1 MAARNEKPWKH
12 PSQAHLWRPY
22 AQMQTAPLPQKVVRT
37 EGCRLY
43 LEDGRSLIDGI
54 ASWWTACHGYNHPHI
69 VQAVEKQLH
78 TMPHVMFGGLAHD
91 PAITLADKLV
101 QIAPRGLNRVFFS
114 DSGSTSVEVAMKM
127 ALQYWQNQGNH
138 KKDKF
143 VCFRGGYH
151 GDTMG
156 AMSVSDPEESMHKA
170 FRSNVAKQYVLD
182 IPLDEYGLA
191 EFEEMMAGIGR
202 MAAGVIIEPLIQGA
216 EGMRFYSADV
226 LAAIHRATKQND
238 MLFIADEVAVGFGRT
253 GHLFACEEAGISPD
267 ILCIGKGMTGGVVP
281 MAATMATEAVFE
293 AFLSDDASKALMHGP
308 TYMANPLGCAA
319 ALASIE
325 LFEREDRLGQVEAV
339 EQQLREQLA
348 PCRRLDGVRDVRVMG
363 ATGVVELEEQAPDKY
378 WLNQRFIEEGVWI
391 RPLKNVVYV
400 MPPMV
405 ISKQELTTLTAA
417 MVKVITEYTQRE
429 TTA

>member
-1 MAARNEKPWKH
+1 MAARDEQPWNH
-12 PSQAHLWRPY
+12 PLQAHLWRPY
-22 AQMQTAPLPQKVVRT
+22 AQMHTAPLPQKVVRT

-69 VQAVEKQLH
+69 LAAVERQLRS
-78 TMPHVMFGGLAHD
+78 MPHVMFGGLVHD
-91 PAITLADKLV
+91 PAITLAQKLV
-101 QIAPRGLNRVFFS
+101 DIAPHGLNRVFFS
-114 DSGSTSVEVAMKM
+114 DSGSTAVEVAMKM
-127 ALQYWQNQGNH
+127 ALQYWQNQGNS

-226 LAAIHRATKQND
+226 LAAIHRTAKQND

-267 ILCIGKGMTGGVVP
+267 ILCLGKGMTGGVVP
-281 MAATMATEAVFE
+281 MAATMATEAVFA
-293 AFLSDDASKALMHGP
+293 AFLSEDAGKALMHGP

-319 ALASIE
+319 ALASLE
-325 LFEREDRLGQVEAV
+325 LFAREDRLGQVEAI
-339 EQQLREQLA
+339 EQQLHRELA
-348 PCRRLDGVRDVRVMG
+348 PCRQLDGVRDVRVMG
-363 ATGVVELEEQAPDKY
+363 ATGVVELEEAHPDRH
-378 WLNQRFIEEGVWI
+378 WLNARFVEAGVWI
-391 RPLKNVVYV
+391 RPLRNVVYV

-405 ISKQELTTLTAA
+405 ISPADLSTLTGA
-417 MVKVITEYTQRE
+417 MVQVITEYTRRRH
-429 TTA
+429 TA